1 MQCHLTYHN
10 ASNASLPCCGVLPCV
25 AVCCLMMQ
33 HEMHVLCYLILID
46 FCFVLHSQVGYW
58 KDLLEI
64 AVRMCVSP
72 EALQQRAQKGVAR
85 KQQISDR
92 MYEIKMNVKFPVS
105 CWFVL

>member
-1 MQCHLTYHN
+1 MLSHLTFFLVSY
-10 ASNASLPCCGVLPCV
+10 
-25 AVCCLMMQ
+25 
-33 HEMHVLCYLILID
+33 
-46 FCFVLHSQVGYW
+46 SQVGYW

-72 EALQQRAQKGVAR
+72 EALQQRAQEDMAR

-92 MYEIKMNVKFPVS
+92 IYEVKMNVKFPVS